1 MNCDGISDVH
11 THNPK
16 ADTTCSVRNLTMDE
30 LPAWL
35 EGNAQGY
42 FSAGIHPWDAHLTP
56 PFDLIASAA
65 NDPRLWAIG
74 ECGLDKNA
82 TADMKRQMALFEP
95 QIELALTHD
104 KHLII
109 HCVKAWDELIRLY
122 QKHHKK
128 NEKCMWIIHGFRGNS
143 QLATQLLKL
152 GFKLSINYKRKNE
165 LLQKLPAVDYFF
177 ETDEDY

>member
-1 MNCDGISDVH
+1 MSCDGISDVH

-16 ADTTCSVRNLTMDE
+16 ADTRCSVRNLTMDE

-56 PFDLIASAA
+56 ALDLIASAA

-82 TADMKRQMALFEP
+82 TADMERQMALFEP
-95 QIELALTHD
+95 QIELALTHN

-122 QKHHKK
+122 KKHHKK
-128 NEKCMWIIHGFRGNS
+128 NEKCMWIIHGFCGNN
-143 QLATQLLKL
+143 QLASQLLKL
-152 GFKLSINYKRKNE
+152 GFKLSINYKRKDE
-165 LLQKLPAVDYFF
+165 LLQKLPAADYFF